1 MRILLTILT
10 LLSTM
15 GIMAQNFTTLGDFKS
30 DTSGK
35 SVHDAWMELSLT
47 TDKDDYKILRLMIL
61 PEREAEVSASLVDT
75 VWFSGSKYREDPAVK
90 TDVYV
95 ERDIFFLYTF
105 DKSDRLESYY
115 VFSRFVDTSQDN
127 FTQIVVRKFDAAG
140 KRLWCMTANSTPDRA
155 KEFFSILS
163 EARKKLK
170 FKKTTTMKGDGR
182 DKPEYWE
189 PKVKQPSNTI
199 GRGSAY
205 GTGW

>member
-10 LLSTM
+10 LLSAM
-15 GIMAQNFTTLGDFKS
+15 GIMAQDYRSVGDFKS
-30 DTSGK
+30 DTGGK
-35 SVHDAWMELSLT
+35 SVNNAWMELSLT

-61 PEREAEVSASLVDT
+61 PDKEADVKASLVDT
-75 VWFSGSKYREDPAVK
+75 VWISGSKYREDPAVK
-90 TDVYV
+90 TDKFV

-105 DKSDRLESYY
+105 DKSDRLQSYY
-115 VFSRFVDTSQDN
+115 VFSRFVDTSQDD
-127 FTQIVVRKFDAAG
+127 FTQIVIRKFDADG
-140 KRLWCMTANSTPDRA
+140 KRLWCLTCNATPDRA
-155 KEFFSILS
+155 KEFFSILGD
-163 EARKKLK
+163 ARKKLK

-189 PKVKQPSNTI
+189 PKVSRPSNTI

>member
-30 DTSGK
+30 DTGGK

-61 PEREAEVSASLVDT
+61 PERDAEVRASLVDT
-75 VWFSGSKYREDPAVK
+75 VWISGSKYREDPAVK

-140 KRLWCMTANSTPDRA
+140 KRLWCMTCNATPDRA
-155 KEFFSILS
+155 KEFFSLLG

-170 FKKTTTMKGDGR
+170 FKKTTAVRGDSM
-182 DKPEYWE
+182 DKPQYWE
-189 PKVKQPSNTI
+189 PKVNTNGNTI